1 MGERGNLPLQA
12 CIKRKVRSVLP
23 KGGDLVGVLGTLLG
37 SSGGRLAHIQ
47 GIPALGEA
55 GGGLRAAVAAAQG
68 GLELTGLHPTRNH
81 APGSPPPPPPPPRFS
96 SLAIPRPP
104 SIRPPHHKLFLINE
118 NGKLGPH
125 ITGCAWQRQQR
136 EPLPRAVQPRVR
148 VARAW
153 RGPHPYCSGL
163 VGVQRKPKPL
173 ETRAGGF
180 RVCRPRSRC
189 SQRRAASINSLRHL
203 ATASGNA
210 ARAPPGC
217 GPSCLVAWLRWEESP
232 FGPSG
237 RCEWGIW
244 SLPAWRMSFCPF
256 SSLDCPS
263 PESG

>member
-1 MGERGNLPLQA
+1 MYQAQSQVCAAKRWGLSGRVGNTPGV
-12 CIKRKVRSVLP
+12 KRRQTSP
-23 KGGDLVGVLGTLLG
+23 HPGHPRPG
-37 SSGGRLAHIQ
+37 GGRRGTQ
-47 GIPALGEA
+47 SC
-55 GGGLRAAVAAAQG
+55 GGGRSGWARAHWIAP
-68 GLELTGLHPTRNH
+68 HPQPCTWQ
-81 APGSPPPPPPPPRFS
+81 PPSPPPPRFS